1 MRQKE
6 KSLFLNIIFVF
17 TCLLIA
23 GLSLYYFFTDI
34 NRTSVRNDTEIAKI
48 YFKKKIAQ
56 RKFSD
61 SVVWERLQTNSPLYN
76 EDIIRTDIAA
86 AATMNFTNG
95 AVVDLDESTMIQIF
109 SGKNGEL
116 KFAVSGGNFNVD
128 TTEATAAVK
137 IDLGNGS
144 VINLEKGSR
153 LSASNE
159 DGKNSIIIQEG
170 TGSISSGDG
179 TEDFI
184 MAGESIKIDENGNR
198 KKIPVV
204 VSNLNTAQKVLK
216 FENKV
221 EHINF
226 DLKVDNNTDN
236 KKIILE
242 TSSDPSFSKDCEKII
257 VDSDNVVDLEAV
269 KGVLFY
275 RVYAEGEEED
285 AYEGKILVEEIR
297 RPVLTSPS
305 VDSVYETVNVMP
317 QIYFSWDAGVY
328 SDYCRI
334 EIYDENDIKNP
345 VFEQDVTE
353 SSISVSTLSQG
364 KYFWRVVPH
373 YSVNSIGFGD
383 ASSFSNFKIDKI
395 QVSTIPELLVPAS
408 GANLVVGKEEKPVLF
423 ACKSDVKD
431 CSYRFEVSSSL
442 DFEKNMVYSSTETSL
457 RRSVPVSIESL
468 KAGKY
473 FWRVARVDD
482 DNKNYYSSVREFS
495 VSEYVPQVTQLVFPP
510 ENYNVES
517 SRVMMTQFIWKLS
530 DSFDR
535 DKTDS
540 VVQIAKNENFTEDL
554 SEYKT
559 NTVSYSG
566 IKLAQ
571 GTYYWRVKAL
581 DAEKGTEITQTPYR
595 KLTVLN
601 ELSAPRITSPVNNSA
616 LTLIDE
622 NSVTVKWDRVSEAD
636 YYKLKVFNPE
646 TNKVIA
652 QIDSTKEN
660 SVTIAIPSEDKK
672 TLAGSSFRCSLQALT
687 QEAEN
692 APARISKPVVANFVI
707 EVAKKIKLTAP
718 LNNAFITGLD
728 AVKNPVEFL
737 WSEDESEKSREF
749 VLQRLYSNG
758 TSKVVYSSNKA
769 VSGLQVRRLAP
780 GNYRWTVN
788 AKAKDG
794 TVLTPDTSFVF
805 TVGQVAEL
813 SRASLVAPSDRFI
826 VDVNYLKNNRTISF
840 NWKPVLG
847 ATDYQFVLYQKNE
860 NGTLRRVLQK
870 DTKNSTYILSD
881 LTKLDVGIFE
891 WHVTAFSRASD
902 GFVEQKSQV
911 AKSEFSVSFELP
923 DTVKTIDP
931 GRMYGE

>member
-1 MRQKE
+1 M
-6 KSLFLNIIFVF
+6 
-17 TCLLIA
+17 
-23 GLSLYYFFTDI
+23 
-34 NRTSVRNDTEIAKI
+34 RNDTEIAKI
-48 YFKKKIAQ
+48 YFKKRIAQ

-86 AATMNFTNG
+86 AATMNFNNG
-95 AVVDLDESTMIQIF
+95 AIVDLDESTMIQIF

-226 DLKVDNNTDN
+226 DLKVDNNIDN
-236 KKIILE
+236 KRIILE
-242 TSSDPSFSKDCEKII
+242 TSADPSFASGSEKII
-257 VDSDNVVDLEAV
+257 VSDDKAVNLEAV
-269 KGVLFY
+269 KGVIFY

-285 AYEGKILVEEIR
+285 AYEGKVLVEEIK

-305 VDSVYETVNVMP
+305 INSVFETVNVMP
-317 QIYFSWDAGVY
+317 QIYFSWDAGAY

-345 VFEQDVTE
+345 VFEQDVFE

-364 KYFWRVVPH
+364 NYFWRVIPH

-383 ASSFSNFKIDKI
+383 ASSFSNFGIEKLK
-395 QVSTIPELLVPAS
+395 VSTIPELSVPAA
-408 GANLVVGKEEKPVLF
+408 GTNLVVGKEEKTILF

-431 CSYRFEVSSSL
+431 SSYRFEVSSSL
-442 DFEKNMVYSSTETSL
+442 DFEKDMVYSSTETSL
-457 RRSVPVSIESL
+457 RRNVPVSIENMP
-468 KAGKY
+468 AGKY
-473 FWRVARVDD
+473 FWRVARIDEA
-482 DNKNYYSSVREFS
+482 NKDYYSSVREFS
-495 VSEYVPQVTQLVFPP
+495 VSEYIPQVTQLVFPP
-510 ENYNVES
+510 ENYNIES
-517 SRVMMTQFIWKLS
+517 SRIPMTQFIWKLS

-535 DKTDS
+535 NSTDS
-540 VVQIAKNENFTEDL
+540 VVQIAKNESFTDDL
-554 SEYKT
+554 AEYKT
-559 NTVSYSG
+559 DTVSYSG
-566 IKLAQ
+566 IKLSA

-581 DAEKGTEITQTPYR
+581 DSKNGTEITQTPSR
-595 KLTVLN
+595 KLLILN
-601 ELSAPRITSPVNNSA
+601 ELSSPKIISPKNNSA
-616 LTLIDE
+616 LTLIDG
-622 NSVTVKWDRVSEAD
+622 NSVTVKWDQVPEAD
-636 YYKLKVFNPE
+636 YYKLKILNPE

-652 QIDSTKEN
+652 QVDSIRDN
-660 SVTIAIPSEDKK
+660 YVTVAISAEEKK
-672 TLAGSSFRCSLQALT
+672 SLAGSSFRCSLQALT
-687 QEAEN
+687 QEASD
-692 APARISKPVVANFVI
+692 APARISKPGVANFVI
-707 EVAKKIKLTAP
+707 DVAKKIKLTAP
-718 LNNAFITGLD
+718 LNNSVIAGLD
-728 AVKNPVEFL
+728 AVKNPVEFR
-737 WSEDESEKSREF
+737 WSEDESEKTREF
-749 VLQRLYSNG
+749 ILQRLYSNG
-758 TSKVVYSSNKA
+758 TTKVVYSSSKA
-769 VSGLQVRRLAP
+769 VSGLSVRRLAP
-780 GNYRWTVN
+780 GNYRWTVK
-788 AKAKDG
+788 ASAKDG

-805 TVGQVAEL
+805 AVGPVAEL
-813 SRASLVAPSDRFI
+813 VGVRLSSPENRFT
-826 VDVNYLKNNRTISF
+826 VDVDYLKNNRTITF
-840 NWKPVLG
+840 NWNAVPG

-860 NGTLRRVLQK
+860 NGTLRRVIQK
-870 DTKNSTYILSD
+870 DTKNSSYVLSD

-891 WHVTAFSRASD
+891 WHVTAFAHASD

-911 AKSEFSVSFELP
+911 AKSEFRVSFDLP